1 MRVLPFLLAFALVA
15 CSAEN
20 ETTTTAAESETAVER
35 ARPAPPSSDQARA
48 LIADSAAF
56 GDFEFSTGSSFSL
69 PLDTTQF
76 NEPARAGARDLEK
89 GGWIRIQS
97 GSVVLAKGEGDPRFL
112 VRPNGF
118 LDVVPLAKKELLEVE
133 AVRPT
138 DQGVEVDFTWR
149 WIPNEVGASFTSG
162 GVKERFDATHAAT
175 AKLQDFGAEWD
186 VLLVERVKDERRI
199 E

>member
-1 MRVLPFLLAFALVA
+1 MRVLPLLLAFAFTA

-20 ETTTTAAESETAVER
+20 GATTTATEPETAVER
-35 ARPAPPSSDQARA
+35 PRPAPPSTDEART

-69 PLDTTQF
+69 PLDTSQF
-76 NEPARAGARDLEK
+76 NQPARAGARDLEK

-112 VRPNGF
+112 VRPSGF

-133 AVRPT
+133 AVRQT
-138 DQGVEVDFTWR
+138 EDGAEVDFTWR
-149 WIPNEVGASFTSG
+149 WIPNEVGSSFTTG
-162 GVKERFDATHAAT
+162 AVKERFDATHAAT
-175 AKLQDFGAEWD
+175 AKLQDFGAGWE
-186 VLLVERVKDERRI
+186 VMLVERVKR
-199 E
+199 